1 MVMHLFKDSKLTAL
15 LFFSYKLLSS
25 ILNHYNTV
33 IQGLKLVM
41 LASRRTVPYWNK
53 KVRFFLGGV
62 ILIIPAMITLFASI
76 VYNRAIAETDTD
88 LIANAVIILFITDLD
103 EMAHSILVSIC
114 PRLDA
119 GEYPL
124 KEVQEK
130 LTQVQQDLAQS
141 KQEHLETKR
150 NFASQLAGMNKN
162 VEEKIQQIQSQML
175 TGLNLNKESK

>member
-1 MVMHLFKDSKLTAL
+1 
-15 LFFSYKLLSS
+15 
-25 ILNHYNTV
+25 
-33 IQGLKLVM
+33 M

-88 LIANAVIILFITDLD
+88 LIANAVVILFITDLD

-130 LTQVQQDLAQS
+130 LTQVQQQLSQVQQDLAQS

-162 VEEKIQQIQSQML
+162 VEEKIQQIQSQIF